1 MSVADNEGQVA
12 NIINQYVAPAR
23 PGRARHLAAWEPGEG
38 SNPSPSSGESAANL
52 ASSARAPRIFA
63 QQLRVSAR
71 PSSSSSSNS
80 SWSSEEVE
88 IIGLLR
94 RAADQIVSRQ
104 CSCACRSERRKEPTA
119 SSRRPAQDGD
129 HCAAPEIEAAVNLN
143 DAGVLPG
150 RQCGCSRK
158 RLGNK
163 YRLLPALAY
172 EDRAEH
178 LEGLWQVVSHKSPEL
193 AFPFG

>member
-1 MSVADNEGQVA
+1 M
-12 NIINQYVAPAR
+12 
-23 PGRARHLAAWEPGEG
+23 
-38 SNPSPSSGESAANL
+38 
-52 ASSARAPRIFA
+52 
-63 QQLRVSAR
+63 
-71 PSSSSSSNS
+71 
-80 SWSSEEVE
+80 
-88 IIGLLR
+88 LLR
-94 RAADQIVSRQ
+94 LPVGKA
-104 CSCACRSERRKEPTA
+104 ERTNGEFPQA
-119 SSRRPAQDGD
+119 AQDGD

-143 DAGVLPG
+143 DAGVVPG

-193 AFPFG
+193 SFPFG